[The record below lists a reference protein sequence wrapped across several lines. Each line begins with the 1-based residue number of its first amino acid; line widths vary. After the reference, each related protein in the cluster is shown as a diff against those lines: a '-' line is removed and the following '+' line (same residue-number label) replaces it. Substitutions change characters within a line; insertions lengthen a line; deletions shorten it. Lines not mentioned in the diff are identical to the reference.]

1 MHDEINTLDEFIAAY
16 PNAMMI
22 DAKCVWERWHSMEP
36 EGSESEADMWFC
48 EDLAGNADD
57 YNYQR
62 PPCDDEFWDRADAD
76 AVVTYPG
83 DDPDDPATIA
93 AREKAA
99 AGLANIL

>member
-1 MHDEINTLDEFIAAY
+1 MHDE
-16 PNAMMI
+16 
-22 DAKCVWERWHSMEP
+22 
-36 EGSESEADMWFC
+36 
-48 EDLAGNADD
+48 D
-57 YNYQR
+57 YN
-62 PPCDDEFWDRADAD
+62 DDTEAGIEDGD